1 MIDINCLRTLF
12 TKKKAQQ
19 IFKRLSLAK
28 NKIDAVAYFV
38 PETKAILKL
47 ALQHEEERLAEM
59 RAMAAA
65 ISTLIEA
72 GDDLAS
78 FAREPED
85 EDWKETCAEVR
96 RNLKA
101 AGLYIR

>member
-1 MIDINCLRTLF
+1 MIDIGYLRAVF
-12 TKKKAQQ
+12 TKKKAEQ
-19 IFKRLSLAK
+19 IFKQLS
-28 NKIDAVAYFV
+28 VARDEIRVFGLGGIN
-38 PETKAILKL
+38 PALKL
-47 ALQHEEERLAEM
+47 ALQREEERLAEM